1 MRQDTHRA
9 QAERLV
15 RGYAG
20 RVFLVLSVGWIG
32 VMGGRQLL
40 PPLLPAIIDSLAIT
54 PFLAG
59 IALTLLSALYALA
72 QYPGGRLADQLSR
85 KTVLV
90 AALATAAVGFA
101 SLSTAFTYGVLLV
114 AVVIL
119 GIGGGAYFIAMRT
132 TAADLYVVRRAE
144 AFGIQ
149 MAFGRAGSAL
159 AAGVAVVI
167 LGIATWRA
175 AFLPLA
181 VVLAILAIGLHRL
194 MTGAYVIE
202 PVDLEIVE
210 TGKRVFG
217 RSLTR
222 RLLVSYALFVFTW
235 QGAVGFLPTYLQI
248 GKELSVTLA
257 SAGFAAVYVIG
268 VVVGPLAGAVG
279 DHRAKL
285 PVAGGSLVLA
295 ALGLTVLVIGDALVS
310 ISLGVILFA
319 IGLMSFPPVV
329 QAYLMD
335 SFADDSMG
343 GDFGAFKTM
352 YSSVGSL
359 GPAYV
364 GYVADQVS
372 FAAAYLGLI
381 ACLAISFGLIA
392 WINRT
397 GPRP

>member
-1 MRQDTHRA
+1 MDKHSDSIRA
-9 QAERLV
+9 NERLLT
-15 RGYAG
+15 GYTG

-40 PPLLPAIIDSLAIT
+40 PPLLPVIIESLAIS

-59 IALTLLSALYALA
+59 IALTVLAALYALV

-90 AALATAAVGFA
+90 VALVTAAIGFA
-101 SLSTAFTYGVLLV
+101 FLSTAFAYGVFLGAI
-114 AVVIL
+114 AVL
-119 GIGGGAYFIAMRT
+119 GIGGGLYFISMRT
-132 TAADLYVVRRAE
+132 TAADLYVARRAE

-167 LGIATWRA
+167 LAMATWRA

-181 VVLAILAIGLHRL
+181 IILGVLAVMLHRL
-194 MTGAYVIE
+194 MQEPYVVE
-202 PVDLEIVE
+202 SVDLAVAE

-217 RSLTR
+217 DPRTR
-222 RLLVSYALFVFTW
+222 RLLVAYALFVFTW
-235 QGAVGFLPTYLQI
+235 QGAIGFLPTYLQV

-257 SAGFAAVYVIG
+257 SAGFAVIY
-268 VVVGPLAGAVG
+268 VVGVAVGPVAGAAG

-285 PVAGGSLVLA
+285 PVAGGSLLLA
-295 ALGLTVLVIGDALVS
+295 ALGLVVLILGGTLVAIG
-310 ISLGVILFA
+310 LGVVLFA

-335 SFADDSMG
+335 SFAEESMG
-343 GDFGAFKTM
+343 GDFGAFKTI

-359 GPAYV
+359 GPSYVGFVAGWASYSTAYV
-364 GYVADQVS
+364 G
-372 FAAAYLGLI
+372 LI
-381 ACLAISFGLIA
+381 VCLIGSFGLLASISRMA
-392 WINRT
+392 
-397 GPRP
+397 PD